1 MRYETERTGR
11 RGHPDSATDALAR
24 GLGWFSIALGVAEV
38 AAPGR
43 LARALGMEGYEPL
56 VVAYGVR
63 EIVTGVGILT
73 SDDPAPWVWG
83 RVAGDALDIATVA
96 AGLSGDNPRREN
108 AAVALVSLLGV
119 TAVDL
124 YCAGTLSAESPR
136 PLAPARDYSDRS
148 GWPRPVDAMRGAAR
162 EGGFEIPEDMRGPP
176 ALRPYR
182 DGADATSTAATAH
195 R

>member
-11 RGHPDSATDALAR
+11 RGHPDPATDALAR

-56 VVAYGVR
+56 VVAYGAR
-63 EIVTGVGILT
+63 EIATGVGILT

-108 AAVALVSLLGV
+108 AAVALVSLLGI

-124 YCAGTLSAESPR
+124 YCARGLGEERERRSASI
-136 PLAPARDYSDRS
+136 RDYRDRT
-148 GWPRPVDAMRGAAR
+148 GYPRQVQAMRGAAR
-162 EGGFEIPEDMRGPP
+162 AGGFEIPDDFRGPP
-176 ALRPYR
+176 ALRPYK
-182 DGADATSTAATAH
+182 DGTAPLSTAAAH
-195 R
+195 A